1 VFFEKMED
9 YELKGNSQRYKS
21 LRGVNCKQISNKE
34 KEQIEKELDKR
45 NRLLYGD
52 NYRRFELLDLR

>member
-1 VFFEKMED
+1 MED